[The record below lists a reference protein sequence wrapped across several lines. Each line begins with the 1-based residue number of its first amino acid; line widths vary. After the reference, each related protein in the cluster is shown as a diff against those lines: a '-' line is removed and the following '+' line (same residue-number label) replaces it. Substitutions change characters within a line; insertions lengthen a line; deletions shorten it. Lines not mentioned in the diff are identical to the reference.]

1 MQRTRP
7 RLFSSPKKTLLIKLV
22 SVLGFG
28 GMVGFC
34 VLGCEKQAPVVK
46 DVVQNSEQMNVDVN
60 VEANA
65 QDNTPVDVVVEQVVE
80 DLAPAVDVLEPTP
93 ASEVLAPP
101 PVVDSEP
108 IMAPKYGVIPPNKRP
123 PAPADEMAVRYG
135 ARIPIPGL

>member
-1 MQRTRP
+1 MQNPRP
-7 RLFSSPKKTLLIKLV
+7 RFFSSSKKTLLIKLV

-34 VLGCEKQAPVVK
+34 VLGCEKQAPVGK
-46 DVVQNSEQMNVDVN
+46 DVVQDSEQVKADVK

-65 QDNTPVDVVVEQVVE
+65 QDSVPVDVVVELVVE

-93 ASEVLAPP
+93 ATEVLAPP

-135 ARIPIPGL
+135 VVMPIPGR

>member
-1 MQRTRP
+1 
-7 RLFSSPKKTLLIKLV
+7 
-22 SVLGFG
+22 
-28 GMVGFC
+28 MVGFC
-34 VLGCEKQAPVVK
+34 VLGCEKQAPVGK
-46 DVVQNSEQMNVDVN
+46 GVVQDSEQVKADVK

-65 QDNTPVDVVVEQVVE
+65 QDSVPVDVVVELVVE

-93 ASEVLAPP
+93 ATEVLAPP

-135 ARIPIPGL
+135 VVMPIPGR